1 MSLEE
6 RNFHLSHCIDKAPL
20 DRRLSEIQDK
30 YNPKKGRTAVPCYS
44 ECVPVKDNNESW
56 DEEAQ
61 PLSDNAPDKEQAEGA
76 FFQLPPLL
84 FPHQR
89 KILYQELLREADK
102 NRSAQSELFI
112 SPPIPRQPKAIEAGK
127 HKAASNIFGNAGIG
141 RGRVL
146 QSSIAANINL
156 HAVEP
161 SKMPSVNN
169 KADSEP
175 NDYKDLERNGSQES
189 TTASLNPLSAFAA
202 LGLGRGMNR
211 FRGQN

>member
-1 MSLEE
+1 TVEEIMPPNKLLVCPYDESHRIKPTRYQLHIIKCKPQHLNEKQFVCPFNATHVMSLEE

-30 YNPKKGRTAVPCYS
+30 YNPKKGRTAVPYYS
-44 ECVPVKDNNESW
+44 AYVPVKENDESW

-89 KILYQELLREADK
+89 KTLYQELLREAGK

-112 SPPIPRQPKAIEAGK
+112 SPPIPRQPKAIEAW
-127 HKAASNIFGNAGIG
+127 
-141 RGRVL
+141 
-146 QSSIAANINL
+146 
-156 HAVEP
+156 
-161 SKMPSVNN
+161 
-169 KADSEP
+169 
-175 NDYKDLERNGSQES
+175 
-189 TTASLNPLSAFAA
+189 
-202 LGLGRGMNR
+202 
-211 FRGQN
+211 